1 MNRQQYLL
9 LKLAEEASEV
19 AQMALKT
26 AQFGFDEKL
35 AGQPYSNQERLEQEV
50 VDLFAILHM
59 LQEEFGF
66 WDGVNDTLEE
76 RVKAKVEKVNK
87 YHGYSVSLGLVSE

>member
-9 LKLAEEASEV
+9 IKLAEEASEV

-35 AGQPYSNQERLEQEV
+35 EGQPYTNRERMEQEV
-50 VDLFAILHM
+50 VDMLAIISM
-59 LQEEFGF
+59 LQDESSF
-66 WDGVNDTLEE
+66 WDEVNDMLDE
-76 RVKAKVEKVNK
+76 RVKAKVAKVNK
-87 YHGYSVSLGLVSE
+87 YHGYSVSLGMVTE